1 MSLPDRATFKV
12 RFETGVNTS
21 RTMRVG
27 NPPTPVPKPVTRQSP
42 RRVPRVAKLMALALR
57 FDWLVRSGQVKDFAE
72 IARLGHV
79 TRGRLSQIMD
89 LVNLAPDIQEQLL
102 FLAPPESGKDRITEK
117 QLRPVT
123 RQPDWAT
130 QRRLWRALNRTDDMV
145 SGPAPDGVVAMR
157 AKAAQVE

>member
-12 RFETGVNTS
+12 RFETGVNTG

-27 NPPTPVPKPVTRQSP
+27 SPPPLVPAPTPRQTP

-57 FDWLVRSGQVKDFAE
+57 FDWLVRTGQVKDFAE

-117 QLRPVT
+117 HLRPVT
-123 RQPDWAT
+123 RQPDWAA
-130 QRRLWRALNRTDDMV
+130 QRRAWRALNRPDDMV
-145 SGPAPDGVVAMR
+145 SAPAPDGVVAMR

>member
-12 RFETGVNTS
+12 RFESGVNTG
-21 RTMRVG
+21 RVMRVG
-27 NPPTPVPKPVTRQSP
+27 SPPPPVTVAVQRRTP

-102 FLAPPESGKDRITEK
+102 FLAPPESGKDPITERH
-117 QLRPVT
+117 LRPLT

-130 QRRLWRALNRTDDMV
+130 QRRLWRALNRTDDIA

-157 AKAAQVE
+157 AKAAQTE

>member
-12 RFETGVNTS
+12 CFESGVNTS

-27 NPPTPVPKPVTRQSP
+27 NPQPTLPKPASSRSP

-102 FLAPPESGKDRITEK
+102 FLVPPEFKPK
-117 QLRPVT
+117 
-123 RQPDWAT
+123 
-130 QRRLWRALNRTDDMV
+130 
-145 SGPAPDGVVAMR
+145 
-157 AKAAQVE
+157 

>member
-12 RFETGVNTS
+12 SFETGVNTG

-27 NPPTPVPKPVTRQSP
+27 SPPPPVPAPRQTS

-57 FDWLVRSGQVKDFAE
+57 FDWLVRSGQVRDFAE

-102 FLAPPESGKDRITEK
+102 FLAPTERGKDRITEK
-117 QLRPVT
+117 HLRPVT
-123 RQPDWAT
+123 RLPDWTA
-130 QRRLWRALNRTDDMV
+130 QRRAWRALDRPDDMV
-145 SGPAPDGVVAMR
+145 SAPAPDGVVAMR
-157 AKAAQVE
+157 TKAAQVE